1 MIFELRHT
9 RHPRVQA
16 HDLPSRRGIELL
28 VFLGVF
34 VRFHTLG
41 RRRKRALPPS
51 RPHPH
56 ALSSSMSVASF
67 GTECVPARNPRA
79 GVVRDSVDSFQS
91 TAKRAP
97 FLDELTPAPSR
108 PPPQGDPPDREAA
121 LPAR

>member
-1 MIFELRHT
+1 MCEPMDDL
-9 RHPRVQA
+9 QA
-16 HDLPSRRGIELL
+16 RRGIELL
-28 VFLGVF
+28 VVLGVF
-34 VRFHTLG
+34 VRFYHTLG
-41 RRRKRALPPS
+41 RRRKRALSPS
-51 RPHPH
+51 RPHPY

-79 GVVRDSVDSFQS
+79 GVVRDSVDSFKS